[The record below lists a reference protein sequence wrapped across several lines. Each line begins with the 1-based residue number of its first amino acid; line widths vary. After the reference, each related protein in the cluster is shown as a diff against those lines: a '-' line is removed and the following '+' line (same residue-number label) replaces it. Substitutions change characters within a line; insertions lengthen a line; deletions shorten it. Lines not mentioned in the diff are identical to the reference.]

1 MSTTD
6 TTAAQVMAASAALLN
21 DAAQSEYNDV
31 VCLPYLKIA
40 CDELQEQ
47 CQLFNIPSTNETS
60 AVISVNSG
68 VNRVTSVDDPT
79 AGIPHY
85 PYDLVEIQ
93 QLWERLANIEDQ
105 FIPMTKFEFIPHQW
119 EFSPPIEQLLAWA
132 WINQE
137 IRFSNAGSNQNNEIK
152 IDYIK
157 TLFPQPITS
166 NTVLGIINSKTFLSY
181 RTAALLSSF
190 SGENPSRAEELNM
203 NAALAMDRLLGV
215 GVKGKQSITTRRRP
229 FMASYKSRMRGW

>member
-6 TTAAQVMAASAALLN
+6 TTASEVISAAAALMN
-21 DAAQSEYNDV
+21 DAAQSVYGNAE
-31 VCLPYLKIA
+31 CLPYLKIA

-47 CQLFNIPSTNETS
+47 CQLYNIPSTNKTS
-60 AVISVNSG
+60 AVIDVDAG
-68 VNRVTSVDDPT
+68 INRITSVDDPT

-93 QLWERLANIEDQ
+93 QLWYQQEGFDGS
-105 FIPMTKFEFIPHQW
+105 FIPMTKFEFIPHYW
-119 EFSPPIEQLLAWA
+119 ETDPPVDSLLTWA
-132 WINQE
+132 WIDQE
-137 IRFSNAGSNQNNEIK
+137 IRFPEAGSNLDSQIK

-157 TLFPQPITS
+157 TLFPQPITA

-190 SGENPSRAEELNM
+190 SGENNTRAEELNM
-203 NAALAMDRLLGV
+203 NAALAMDRLLGI

-229 FMASYKSRMRGW
+229 FMASYKSRLKDW

>member
-6 TTAAQVMAASAALLN
+6 TVASDVMASAAALLN
-21 DAAQSEYNDV
+21 DAAQDTYTNP
-31 VCLPYLKIA
+31 VCIPYLKIA

-47 CQLFNIPSTNETS
+47 CQLFNIPSTNKTS
-60 AVISVNSG
+60 AIISVDSG
-68 VNRVTSVDDPT
+68 VNRITSVDDPT

-85 PYDLVEIQ
+85 PDDLVEIQ
-93 QLWERLANIEDQ
+93 QLWERQTGTEQA
-105 FIPMTKFEFIPHQW
+105 FVPMTKFEFIPHQW
-119 EFSPPIEQLLAWA
+119 ETAPPIEMLLAWV
-132 WINQE
+132 WIDQE
-137 IRFSNAGSNQNNEIK
+137 IRFSNEGSNQNNDVK

-181 RTAALLSSF
+181 RTAALLASF
-190 SGENPSRAEELNM
+190 SGENPTRAEELNA

-215 GVKGKQSITTRRRP
+215 GVKGKQSIMTRRRP
-229 FMASYKSRMRGW
+229 FMASYKSRMRNW